1 VEEALDQ
8 GGILTKEDLAR
19 QFFPSSVSPGT
30 LIWNITSTS
39 EKKIS
44 YGKKSKG
51 SGKCIVK
58 LPFLTPEDIQNKIK
72 LHSRKGSC
80 QEIDKDGTDDQSFL

>member
-51 SGKCIVK
+51 SGNLYCRAS
-58 LPFLTPEDIQNKIK
+58 LPYSRGYPE
-72 LHSRKGSC
+72 
-80 QEIDKDGTDDQSFL
+80 